1 MSTTL
6 HAILADITTLHVDA
20 IVNAAHASLLPSGGV
35 CGAIHR
41 VAGPELAQT
50 CQVIGSC
57 PAGDARLTKGYGLP
71 ARYVIH
77 AVGPLWDGG
86 DSGEPDLLASC
97 YRRCL
102 ELAAETGIQS
112 IAFPSIS
119 TGIHGYPI
127 DLAAGV
133 AVSTLRASLT
143 GFPMIRKVIFC
154 CHSPQNLALY
164 QELLAQTR

>member
-1 MSTTL
+1 MPTTL

-35 CGAIHR
+35 CGTIHR
-41 VAGPELAQT
+41 VAGPELAQA
-50 CQVIGSC
+50 CLMLGSC
-57 PAGDARLTKGYGLP
+57 SAGDARLTKGYGLP

-86 DSGEPDLLASC
+86 DSGEPNLLASC

-102 ELAAETGIQS
+102 ELAAGAGIQT

-127 DLAAGV
+127 DLAANI
-133 AVSTLRASLT
+133 AVTTLRASIAE
-143 GFPMIRKVIFC
+143 FPIIREVIFC
-154 CHSPQNLALY
+154 CHSSRDLAAY
-164 QELLAQTR
+164 QLLLVRAD